1 MKLNIDI
8 ILMLRAIFRKFKWNK
23 IAILYEQNHLWEPLY
38 TTLNKYAGDH
48 PHELDIT
55 LKRSYVKYER
65 YRDYEN
71 LTHVIS
77 PFLDDLPT
85 KARSEENL
93 YMFPRKVLYA
103 VYILFQLLIFGP
115 LALLDSS

>member
-1 MKLNIDI
+1 
-8 ILMLRAIFRKFKWNK
+8 MLRAVFEKFKWNK
-23 IAILYEQNHLWEPLY
+23 IAVLYEQNHLWEPLY

-71 LTHVIS
+71 LEHVIS
-77 PFLDDLPT
+77 PFLDELPT
-85 KARSEENL
+85 KARSEENICFLRKPFMFL
-93 YMFPRKVLYA
+93 YFIPA
-103 VYILFQLLIFGP
+103 
-115 LALLDSS
+115 S

>member
-1 MKLNIDI
+1 
-8 ILMLRAIFRKFKWNK
+8 MLRAIFQKFKWNK
-23 IAILYEQNHLWEPLY
+23 IAILYEQNHLWESLY

-55 LKRSYVKYER
+55 LKRSYVKYDR
-65 YRDYEN
+65 YRYYEN
-71 LTHVIS
+71 LTDVIS

-93 YMFPRKVLYA
+93 YLFSKIVCHVLY
-103 VYILFQLLIFGP
+103 ILHQLPDII
-115 LALLDSS
+115 

>member
-55 LKRSYVKYER
+55 LKRSYVKNDR
-65 YRDYEN
+65 YRYYEN
-71 LTHVIS
+71 LTDVIS

-93 YMFPRKVLYA
+93 YLFSKIVCHVLY
-103 VYILFQLLIFGP
+103 ILHQLPDII
-115 LALLDSS
+115 

>member
-55 LKRSYVKYER
+55 LKRSSVKYDR

-93 YMFPRKVLYA
+93 YLFSKIVCHVLY
-103 VYILFQLLIFGP
+103 ILHQLPDII
-115 LALLDSS
+115 